1 MEVHATREANI
12 PPADARISS
21 IKPLIRIY
29 GELQPHLKMVA
40 ANQIICLVTLGIG
53 FLIPFALKHL
63 TEEIQ
68 VGNYSVL
75 IWVPLISFFLLVVL
89 ASVQMLRSII
99 AQYISIK
106 ISQSLQKRILNHYL
120 GNDIIE
126 YFTQSMG
133 EKVSR
138 MTFDIHWFVEG
149 AAIFLSET
157 LYLPLVVIGCVG
169 IMLSLDWR
177 IALVTIAVSPISL
190 LANRPFSKR
199 LRESSIALQEQNALL
214 SRHILD
220 TLKGMLLIKVFAR
233 EQKENEQFDGL
244 LKDFVHLQVTN
255 NLWGGLFRT
264 TISIGNAF
272 IICLVCWFAFF
283 LLTERQTL
291 EISTFV
297 AFSSVMFYFFGEIGK
312 IGGIMNTLVKAAV
325 SCERIFQL
333 FENKQ
338 MPVVIGHDPAVFS
351 EDLVFENVTFGYSGR
366 KNVLENVNLRL
377 KRGDKIALMG
387 MSGAGKSTLI
397 NLMLGLLIPQKGR
410 ILLNGK
416 NLLEIEKDSLRGL
429 FGYSPQ
435 MSVLFFMTIAEN
447 IAFSRSDA
455 TRDDI
460 IAAAKISCAHDFIM
474 KLPDGYDTL
483 VGEDGA
489 NLSEGQRQRIAL
501 ARAVIR
507 NAPII
512 ILDESSAHVDLIT
525 ERKIYK
531 NIMSLQDKTV
541 VLVSHRPSV
550 LKEADNIYSLADG
563 QVINVGSF
571 NELEVKMGHGDLL
584 RAMEFIH

>member
-1 MEVHATREANI
+1 MEIHATRIANI
-12 PPADARISS
+12 PPADTRISS
-21 IKPLIRIY
+21 IKPLMRII

-40 ANQIICLVTLGIG
+40 GNQLICLVIISIG
-53 FLIPFALKHL
+53 FLIPFALKYL
-63 TEEIQ
+63 TEQIQ
-68 VGNYSVL
+68 LGHYAVL
-75 IWVPLISFFLLVVL
+75 IWVPAISFVLLVVL
-89 ASVQMLRSII
+89 ASVQMLRTII

-106 ISQSLQKRILNHYL
+106 VSQSLQKRILNHYL
-120 GNDIIE
+120 CNNIIE
-126 YFTQSMG
+126 YSSQSMG

-138 MTFDIHWFVEG
+138 MTFDIHWFIEG
-149 AAIFLSET
+149 ASIFLSET
-157 LYLPLVVIGCVG
+157 LYLPLVVIGCIG
-169 IMLSLDWR
+169 IMLNLDWR
-177 IALVTIAVSPISL
+177 LALMTIAVSPVSL
-190 LANRPFSKR
+190 LANKPFAKG
-199 LRESSIALQEQNALL
+199 LRESSVALQEQNAFL

-233 EQKENEQFDGL
+233 EQKENAQFDGL
-244 LKDFVHLQVTN
+244 LREFVHLQVKN
-255 NLWGGLFRT
+255 NFWGGLFKT

-283 LLTERQTL
+283 LLTKQTL

-312 IGGIMNTLVKAAV
+312 IGGIMNTLIKAAV
-325 SCERIFQL
+325 SCDRIFQL
-333 FENKQ
+333 LDSRQE
-338 MPVVIGHDPAVFS
+338 PVGDSHTPAVFTK
-351 EDLVFENVTFGYSGR
+351 DLIFENVTFGYSDR
-366 KNVLENVNLRL
+366 INVLKDVNFQL
-377 KRGDKIALMG
+377 KHGDKIALMG

-397 NLMLGLLIPQKGR
+397 NLMLGLLVPQKGK
-410 ILLNGK
+410 ILLDGK
-416 NLLEIEKDSLRGL
+416 DLQQIEKDSLRGL

-455 TRDDI
+455 TREEI
-460 IAAAKISCAHDFIM
+460 IAAARISCAHDFIL
-474 KLPDGYDTL
+474 KLPNGYDTL

-501 ARAVIR
+501 ARAIIR

-512 ILDESSAHVDLIT
+512 ILDESSAHVDLLT
-525 ERKIYK
+525 EQKIYQ
-531 NIMSLQDKTV
+531 NIMGLRDKTV

-550 LKEADNIYSLADG
+550 LKEADKIYSLADG

-571 NELEVKMGHGDLL
+571 NELENTMGHGDLL

>member
-1 MEVHATREANI
+1 MEIHANRVANDLTDNI
-12 PPADARISS
+12 RITS
-21 IKPLIRIY
+21 IRPLIRIY
-29 GELQPHLKMVA
+29 SELQPHLKMVA

-53 FLIPFALKHL
+53 FLVPFALKYL
-63 TEEIQ
+63 TEELQ
-68 VGNYSVL
+68 LGHYNVL

-89 ASVQMLRSII
+89 SVTQMLRSII

-126 YFTQSMG
+126 YFKKPMG

-149 AAIFLSET
+149 ATIFLSET

-169 IMLSLDWR
+169 IMFSLDWR
-177 IALVTIAVSPISL
+177 MAVVAIVVSPISL
-190 LANRPFSKR
+190 LANKPFSKR
-199 LRESSIALQEQNALL
+199 LRESSISLQEQNALL

-233 EQKENEQFDGL
+233 EHQENEHFDGL
-244 LKDFVHLQVTN
+244 LNNFVRLQVKN
-255 NLWGGLFRT
+255 NFWGGLFRT
-264 TISIGNAF
+264 TISLGNAF

-283 LLTERQTL
+283 LLTKRQTL

-312 IGGIMNTLVKAAV
+312 IGGIMNTLVRAAV
-325 SCERIFQL
+325 SCDRIFQL
-333 FENKQ
+333 LENRRK
-338 MPVVIGHDPAVFS
+338 PEVIGNDPAVFS
-351 EDLVFENVTFGYSGR
+351 ESLAFENVSFCYGDE
-366 KNVLENVNLRL
+366 KNVLENVNLQL
-377 KRGDKIALMG
+377 KRGDRIALMG
-387 MSGAGKSTLI
+387 MSGAGKTTLI
-397 NLMLGLLIPQKGR
+397 NLMLGLLIPQQGR
-410 ILLNGK
+410 IVMDGK
-416 NLLEIEKDSLRGL
+416 NLNEIERDSLRGL

-435 MSVLFFMTIAEN
+435 MNVLFFMTVAEN
-447 IAFSRSDA
+447 IAYSRSDA

-474 KLPDGYDTL
+474 QLPQGYDTI

-507 NAPII
+507 NTPII

-525 ERKIYK
+525 ERKIYQ
-531 NIMSLQDKTV
+531 NIMSLPEKTV

-550 LKEADNIYSLADG
+550 LKEADSIYSIADG

-571 NELEVKMGHGDLL
+571 DEFEVKMGHGDLL